1 MVDTHRVCSTM
12 EGAEYMS
19 ADTQT
24 QCTVYAISAAS
35 RPMTVTAATS
45 LGSSRRRPGPFGPDG
60 ALPPACARSQ
70 TRVKRGRRTWFGRA
84 TAPYSPVSDVV
95 RRSCPQFRKSR
106 RTFSP
111 SITAGKAHAD

>member
-1 MVDTHRVCSTM
+1 M

-45 LGSSRRRPGPFGPDG
+45 LGSSRRRAGPLGPDV
-60 ALPPACARSQ
+60 APLPPACARSR
-70 TRVKRGRRTWFGRA
+70 TRVKCGSAEAGYGAASRQSNSA
-84 TAPYSPVSDVV
+84 LL
-95 RRSCPQFRKSR
+95 SCL
-106 RTFSP
+106 
-111 SITAGKAHAD
+111 